1 MVNISEVKN
10 SNRENRTS
18 AHTHIKGLGL
28 KQDGT
33 AERHA
38 AGFVG
43 QTTAR
48 EVGAFAQQHAAE
60 MELAC

>member
-10 SNRENRTS
+10 SSRENRTS
-18 AHTHIKGLGL
+18 SHTHIKGLGL
-28 KQDGT
+28 RSDGT
-33 AERHA
+33 SERQA

-48 EVGAFAQQHAAE
+48 EVRGTLRELGSLAAG
-60 MELAC
+60 